1 MRFSLVFN
9 FIYKIFRL
17 IVLKYKSFCRIFFK
31 FFYSRG
37 VQPFPFEEI
46 FHGKGHIVNFSL
58 CWEPQHQYFSN
69 YFILNLYE
77 SLHNEVPIGT
87 AGCMFCINKGGFSL

>member
-1 MRFSLVFN
+1 MRFSIVFN

-17 IVLKYKSFCRIFFK
+17 IVLKHKIFCRIFFK

-46 FHGKGHIVNFSL
+46 FHSEDHIVNFSL
-58 CWEPQHQYFSN
+58 SWGPQYQYFSN
-69 YFILNLYE
+69 YFILNSYE
-77 SLHNEVPIGT
+77 SLHNKVQIVT
-87 AGCMFCINKGGFSL
+87 LLHVL